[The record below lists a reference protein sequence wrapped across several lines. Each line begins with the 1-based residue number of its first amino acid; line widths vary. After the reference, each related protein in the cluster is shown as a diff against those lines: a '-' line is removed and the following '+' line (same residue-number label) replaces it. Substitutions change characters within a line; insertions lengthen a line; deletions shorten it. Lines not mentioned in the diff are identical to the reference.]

1 MLDGALAYINNHLE
15 ENISLE
21 DLARVTGY
29 SPFYLHRKLKEELH
43 EPVGSFI
50 IRQKM
55 QAAAY
60 LLSFTDLSV
69 TNVRLLVGYDNDS
82 AFSRVFKRIKG
93 VTPREFRKNHAVRKS
108 ALPSNKYVSLKP
120 EIIMLPEQPAVT
132 FPCVGNYYSREI
144 YNIWEK
150 AGSFIKDQKLTTADF
165 DYYGVF
171 HDCQNIDPAGNYRY
185 AAALVSKEKLSFSIN
200 RNFLLI
206 LPGGKFAR
214 YKFSCRLSEYEE
226 ISRLINDHFFNEMK
240 LRHRESISYFKFNM
254 LPAPENLDSLFVEWY
269 LPVS

>member
-60 LLSFTDLSV
+60 LLSFTELSI

-82 AFSRVFKRIKG
+82 AFSRVFKRVKG
-93 VTPREFRKNHAVRKS
+93 VTPREFRKNHYISKPN
-108 ALPSNKYVSLKP
+108 LLLNKYVSLKA
-120 EIIMLPEQPAVT
+120 EIVMLPEQQAIT
-132 FPCVGNYYSREI
+132 FPCVGNYFSKEI
-144 YNIWEK
+144 YRIWEK
-150 AGSFIKDQKLTTADF
+150 AGAFIKDQRLSTADF

-171 HDCQNIDPAGNYRY
+171 HDCQNIDPAGTYRY
-185 AAALVSKEKLSFSIN
+185 DAALVSKEKF
-200 RNFLLI
+200 NFPVNKNFIKTLQ
-206 LPGGKFAR
+206 GGKFAR
-214 YKFSCRLSEYEE
+214 YRFSCRFAEYEE
-226 ISRLINDHFFNEMK
+226 ISRLINDHLFNEMK
-240 LRHRESISYFKFNM
+240 LRHRESISYFKFNT
-254 LPAPENLDSLFVEWY
+254 LPSPENLDGLFVEWY